1 MSDLHALLDERV
13 VLARHKAGKAAAE
26 ARSKYQDPA
35 AQTRAETALSDL
47 KHYVE
52 LRELVGVDA
61 GPYTAR
67 SGRSFWAD
75 AIRSSVHDDPE
86 ARDRLGR
93 DAESRSTMSAYG
105 GLVVPARLVDQL
117 AASGHTG
124 RPLCDLLAE
133 PLPTAGGS
141 VDIPEVTTAAT
152 AEMQSAENTAG
163 TPDTPAT
170 ENRSFPI
177 RTVWSEATVSHAA
190 VARAEGTGF
199 DTFVTREVL
208 GAVNA
213 LQEAQVLNG
222 TGSNG
227 QPVGILAETTA
238 GTYTLSGTSASDLL
252 DAIARVTATIDGSR
266 GPADTIVMH
275 PRRWRYLLAGA
286 GDRSAA
292 IETSTTLGP
301 VVGRVLG
308 VDVVASGSMPTTLG
322 ASTNEDRVI
331 VLRRSDVY
339 VGEELPMVTVHRDHS
354 GSATLTA
361 KVRIARYFA
370 SGVVSTEGVQ
380 VITGAGTA
388 NPYA

>member
-1 MSDLHALLDERV
+1 MNDLHALLDERV
-13 VLARHKAGKAAAE
+13 VLARHKASEAAAE
-26 ARSKYQDPA
+26 ARSKFQDPA

-61 GPYTAR
+61 GPYNER

-75 AIRSSVHDDPE
+75 AIRSAVNDDPE
-86 ARDRLGR
+86 ARDRLKR
-93 DAESRSTMSAYG
+93 DAETRSTMSAYG

-117 AASGHTG
+117 ASSGHTG

-141 VDIPEVTTAAT
+141 VDIPEVTTAMT
-152 AEMQSAENTAG
+152 AEMQSAENVAG

-170 ENRSFPI
+170 EGRSFPI

-190 VARAEGTGF
+190 VARAENTGF
-199 DTFVTREVL
+199 DQFVSREIL

-213 LQEAQVLNG
+213 LQEQQVINGSGSSGEARGLLNS
-222 TGSNG
+222 TS
-227 QPVGILAETTA
+227 T
-238 GTYTLSGTSASDLL
+238 TYTLTGTSASDLL
-252 DAIARVTATIDGSR
+252 DAIARVTATIDGTR
-266 GPADTIVMH
+266 GPADVVVMH

-322 ASTNEDRVI
+322 ASTNQDRVI
-331 VLRRSDVY
+331 VMRRSDVY
-339 VGEELPMVTVHRDHS
+339 VGEAPPSVTVHRDHS
-354 GSATLTA
+354 GSATLTS

-380 VITGAGTA
+380 IITGAGLV
-388 NPYA
+388 NPY

>member
-1 MSDLHALLDERV
+1 MSSDLHTLLDERV
-13 VLARHKAGKAAAE
+13 VLARHKAGLAAAE
-26 ARSKYQDPA
+26 ARSRFQDPA
-35 AQTRAETALSDL
+35 AQTRAETALGDL
-47 KHYVE
+47 RHYLE
-52 LRELVGVDA
+52 LRDLVGADG

-75 AIRSSVHDDPE
+75 AIRSSVHEDPE

-93 DAESRSTMSAYG
+93 DAESRGTMSSYG

-117 AASGHTG
+117 ASSGHTG

-141 VDIPEVTTAAT
+141 VDIPEVTTAMT

-213 LQEAQVLNG
+213 QQEQQVLNG
-222 TGSNG
+222 SGSSG
-227 QPVGILAETTA
+227 QPVGLLNSTS
-238 GTYTLSGTSASDLL
+238 GTYTLSTTSASDLL
-252 DAIARVTATIDGSR
+252 DAIARVTATIDGTR

-275 PRRWRYLLAGA
+275 PRRWRNLLAGA

-322 ASTNEDRVI
+322 ASTNQDRIV

-339 VGEELPMVTVHRDHS
+339 VGEEMPMVTVHRDHS
-354 GSATLTA
+354 GSATLTS

-380 VITGAGTA
+380 IIVGAGLV
-388 NPYA
+388 NPY